1 MTQRKMVAVDDRVE
15 ERVWQVDLKATR
27 VVRGNDW
34 LERFPQ
40 LLTKDIQEM
49 EQSFPRWFLVA
60 GNGATPA
67 ACPQDDE
74 YIILKDGAM
83 RCVLCGEVFSSQ
95 ISSLIWTGFLP
106 VQITGAVI
114 VETKIRGKIE
124 SGKMQLGYLDKG
136 NVLFIFAPIK
146 VVYPTNWPNSAPE
159 GHYVSGFFETL
170 GFRAD
175 NMSGHQHHM
184 NNRSKICMFSSW
196 HQMSIREVIQNRI
209 VPHAL
214 AQVKIANG
222 ERPMKWFN

>member
-1 MTQRKMVAVDDRVE
+1 MQRKVIAIDGQAK
-15 ERVWQVDLKATR
+15 ERIWQVDPRAAG
-27 VVRGNDW
+27 VIRGNDW

-60 GNGATPA
+60 GNGAAPA
-67 ACPQDDE
+67 ACPQDEE
-74 YIILKDGAM
+74 YIILKDGM
-83 RCVLCGEVFSSQ
+83 MQCVLCGEVYRGQ
-95 ISSLIWTGFLP
+95 LSSLIWTGLLP
-106 VQITGAVI
+106 VQITGAAR
-114 VETKIRGKIE
+114 VETRIRKMIE
-124 SGKMQLGYLDKG
+124 EGKMELSYLDKG
-136 NVLFIFAPIK
+136 NALYIFAPIK

-170 GFRAD
+170 GFRKD

-184 NNRSKICMFSSW
+184 NSGSKICMFSSW